1 MTEQS
6 KAPANHAAEALKI
19 LEEAWAY
26 FDMPPRPVAP
36 AAPSGYD
43 LPEAA

>member
-1 MTEQS
+1 MTEQM

-19 LEEAWAY
+19 LEDAWAY
-26 FDMPPRPVAP
+26 FEMPPHPVAP
-36 AAPSGYD
+36 AAPGGYD